1 MSSPTEIRLPDIGDF
16 TGVPVIEVHV
26 APGDQ
31 VAVDDPIVTLESDK
45 ATMDI
50 PAPQA
55 GTVRELRVGVGDEV
69 SEGDVL
75 LLLDP
80 GDAAGAPGAG
90 APAKERV
97 HESAHPTSPGP
108 AGYGSPAGVYERLE
122 VQVPDIGD
130 YRDVPV
136 IEVHVAPGD
145 TISAEDPLLTL
156 ESDKATMDVPA
167 PAGGTVTGVRVSV
180 GDTVSEGDL
189 IVELQTG
196 EEAAAPPAPQEPPAQ
211 VVAAPAAAPAAD
223 LQADVQAEVLV
234 LGAGPGGYSAAF
246 RAADLGKSVVLVDRS
261 PIFGG
266 VCLNVGCIP
275 SKALLHAARVIA
287 ETREMAE
294 HGLAFGEP
302 AVDLDK
308 LRAWKESVVKRLTG
322 GLAGLAKARK
332 VKVVTGL
339 GTFASPN
346 HLEVTADDGSR
357 TVVGFEQAIIAC
369 GSEPVT
375 LPFIPHDDPR
385 VVDSTGA
392 LELEGV
398 PERLLVVGGGII
410 GLEMATVYHE
420 LGAKVTIVELLD
432 QLIPGADKDLVA
444 SLSKWISKRY
454 EAIYLT
460 TKVTRVDAEAD
471 GLRVYFEG
479 AKAPETAIYD
489 QVLVAVGRRPNGR
502 AIQADRA
509 GVLVDER
516 GFIGVDKQQRTN
528 VPHIFAIGDVVGQP
542 MLAHKATHEGHVAAE
557 VAAGKPSYFDV
568 RGIPSVAY
576 TDPEVAWVGV
586 TETEAKAAGVK
597 YGKGT
602 FPWAASGRSL
612 SLGRDEGMTKLLFD
626 ETTHRLIG
634 AGAVGPN
641 AGELIAETA
650 LAVEMGADATDVALT
665 VHPHPTLSETIGLAA
680 EAFEGTI
687 TDLYLPRKR

>member
-1 MSSPTEIRLPDIGDF
+1 MEIRIPDIGDF
-16 TGVPVIEVHV
+16 ADVPVIEVHV
-26 APGDQ
+26 SPGSV
-31 VAVDDPIVTLESDK
+31 VAVEDPLVTLESDK
-45 ATMDI
+45 ATMDV
-50 PAPQA
+50 PSPVA
-55 GTVRELRVGVGDEV
+55 GTIGEVRIAVGDRV
-69 SEGDVL
+69 SQGDVVATL
-75 LLLDP
+75 EGEEQP
-80 GDAAGAPGAG
+80 GTP
-90 APAKERV
+90 PKERV
-97 HESAHPTSPGP
+97 HETAHPEAPGP
-108 AGYGSPAGVYERLE
+108 AGYGSPAGVYDRIE

-130 YRDVPV
+130 FSDVPV

-145 TISAEDPLLTL
+145 TIAAEDPLVTL

-167 PAGGTVTGVRVSV
+167 PAGGTVTGVRVAV
-180 GDTVSEGDL
+180 GDTVSEGDV
-189 IVELQTG
+189 IVQLQTG
-196 EEAAAPPAPQEPPAQ
+196 EEAAAPPAPQEPPAPQ
-211 VVAAPAAAPAAD
+211 TVSAPAAAPAAAPAPAP
-223 LQADVQAEVLV
+223 QADVQAEVLV

-246 RAADLGKSVVLVDRS
+246 RAADLGKQVVLVDRS
-261 PIFGG
+261 STLGG

-287 ETREMAE
+287 ETKEMAE

-308 LRAWKESVVKRLTG
+308 LRAWKEKVVGRLTG
-322 GLAGLAKARK
+322 GLAGLAKQRK
-332 VKVVTGL
+332 VKVLTGY

-346 HLEVTADDGSR
+346 TLEVAADDGSR

-369 GSEPVT
+369 GSEAVT
-375 LPFIPHDDPR
+375 LPFIPHEDER
-385 VVDSTGA
+385 VIDSTGA
-392 LELEGV
+392 LELTGV

-410 GLEMATVYHE
+410 GLEMATVYSE
-420 LGAKVTIVELLD
+420 LGSGVTVVELLD

-444 SLSKWISKRY
+444 PLFKRISKRY
-454 EAIYLT
+454 DGIYLT
-460 TKVTRVDAEAD
+460 TKVTRVEAEPD
-471 GLRVYFEG
+471 GLRVFFEG
-479 AKAPETAIYD
+479 AKAPETATFD

-502 AIQADRA
+502 AIHADRA
-509 GVLVDER
+509 GVLVDEH

-528 VPHIFAIGDVVGQP
+528 QPHIFAIGDVVGQP
-542 MLAHKATHEGHVAAE
+542 MLAHKAVHEGHVAAE

-597 YGKGT
+597 YGKGS
-602 FPWAASGRSL
+602 FPWVASGRSL

-626 ETTHRLIG
+626 EASHRLIG

-641 AGELIAETA
+641 AGELVAETA

-665 VHPHPTLSETIGLAA
+665 VHPHPTLSETVGLAA